1 MRWLLFLSR
10 VAFVCNIFF
19 LLSALLQWK
28 AFIPQQQV
36 FSTIVIAGYFMA
48 IFLFSPLVNILYL
61 VQWRL
66 QHNLFQVVPRWLVV
80 SNFLFLLFQILFII
94 FYLNDTFHY

>member
-10 VAFVCNIFF
+10 VAFICNVCF

-28 AFIPQQQV
+28 AFIPDQTV
-36 FSTIVIAGYFMA
+36 VSTIVIAGYFLA
-48 IFLFSPLVNILYL
+48 VFLLSPLVNVLYGAQAL
-61 VQWRL
+61 L
-66 QHNLFQVVPRWLVV
+66 KKNLFGLVPRWLVIV
-80 SNFLFLLFQILFII
+80 NFLFFVLQIVFIT

>member
-10 VAFVCNIFF
+10 VALVCNVFF
-19 LLSALLQWK
+19 LLSALLQWR
-28 AFIPQQQV
+28 AFITNEAV
-36 FSTIVIAGYFMA
+36 VSTIVIAGYFMA
-48 IFLFSPLVNILYL
+48 VFLFSPLVNVLYV

-66 QHNLFQVVPRWLVV
+66 RQNLFDVVPRWLVWV
-80 SNFLFLLFQILFII
+80 NVAFLLVQALFIL

>member
-10 VAFVCNIFF
+10 VAFVCNLFF

-28 AFIPQQQV
+28 AFISDQSV
-36 FSTIVIAGYFMA
+36 VSTIVIAGYFLA
-48 IFLFSPLVNILYL
+48 VFLFSPLVNVLYGAQAILKK
-61 VQWRL
+61 
-66 QHNLFQVVPRWLVV
+66 NLFQVVPRWLVLT
-80 SNFLFLLFQILFII
+80 NFLFFVLQIVFIT

>member
-10 VAFVCNIFF
+10 VAFICNVFF

-28 AFIPQQQV
+28 AFISDQSV
-36 FSTIVIAGYFMA
+36 VSTIVIAGYFLA
-48 IFLFSPLVNILYL
+48 VFLFSPLVNVLYGAQAL
-61 VQWRL
+61 L
-66 QHNLFQVVPRWLVV
+66 KKNLFQMVPCWLVWT
-80 SNFLFLLFQILFII
+80 NFLFFVLQIVFIT